1 MQSPSWCAGSADSSP
16 YLCRLPLRVFPGRV
30 WILRSLSS
38 GVQVPL
44 IVLTCVAFLYICFL
58 EQSQSCSLSSGV
70 QGPLVGHLTCVAW
83 HSVNP
88 GAALSFVCNVC

>member
-1 MQSPSWCAGSADSSP
+1 MS
-16 YLCRLPLRVFPGRV
+16 LRP
-30 WILRSLSS
+30 

-44 IVLTCVAFLYICFL
+44 IVLLTCVACLYICFL
-58 EQSQSCSLSSGV
+58 EQSQSCSLSYGV
-70 QGPLVGHLTCVAW
+70 QVPPVGLLTCVAW